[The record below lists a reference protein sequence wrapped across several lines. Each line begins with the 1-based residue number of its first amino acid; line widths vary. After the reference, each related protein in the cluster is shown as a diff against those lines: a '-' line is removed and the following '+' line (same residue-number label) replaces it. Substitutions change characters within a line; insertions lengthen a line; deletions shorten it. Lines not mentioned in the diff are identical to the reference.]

1 MRWSRNAPLL
11 PVASGAG
18 SNVATTSDRLILR
31 LFYLFYTVIS
41 RKLKI
46 NTILFSAKIKRRHLA
61 IIDGQYCPGSPGP
74 LPGKPD

>member
-1 MRWSRNAPLL
+1 MPLSF

-61 IIDGQYCPGSPGP
+61 IIDGLYFPAPLP

>member
-1 MRWSRNAPLL
+1 MPLSF

-18 SNVATTSDRLILR
+18 SNVVTTSDRLILH

-61 IIDGQYCPGSPGP
+61 IIDGAVLPGPPPGP